1 MSNSNRDRE
10 ALIREIIETW
20 TMLNEKNRQRLAE
33 KAEELHHTI
42 I

>member
-1 MSNSNRDRE
+1 MSSSNRDRE

-20 TMLNEKNRQRLAE
+20 TMLNEENRQRLAE
-33 KAEELHHTI
+33 KVEENRRSI